1 MAGRGSFNWFDKLER
16 WKDVLEDDKGQI
28 ILLVGL
34 VILSALFSS
43 IFKDD

>member
-1 MAGRGSFNWFDKLER
+1 MAGRGSSDWFGKLER

-28 ILLVGL
+28 ILLVGI
-34 VILSALFSS
+34 VILSIVFSS